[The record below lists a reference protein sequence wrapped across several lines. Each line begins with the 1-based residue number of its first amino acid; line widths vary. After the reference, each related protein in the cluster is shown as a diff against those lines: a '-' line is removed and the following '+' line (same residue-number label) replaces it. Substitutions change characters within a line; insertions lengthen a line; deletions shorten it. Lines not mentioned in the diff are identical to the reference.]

1 MKEVAAKNGGTL
13 NPREKG
19 DPAPPGAGRPAG
31 SISFKKLANQILDGK
46 ISREDA
52 EGKKMLLTRKEA
64 MVLSMVEDA
73 INDEDPNTRLKAGF
87 GIWDRLE
94 KDPIDVNVNTV
105 NNGGNAGPEQ
115 IAALKLLLKKD
126 DSTDVSGLGG

>member
-1 MKEVAAKNGGTL
+1 MKKVSAKNGGTIQI
-13 NPREKG
+13 REKG
-19 DPAPPGAGRPAG
+19 DPPTPGAGRPPG
-31 SISFKKLANQILDGK
+31 SVSFKKLANQILDGK

-52 EGKKMLLTRKEA
+52 EGKKILLTRKEA
-64 MVLSMVEDA
+64 MVLSMIEDA

-94 KDPIDVNVNTV
+94 KDPLDVNVNTV

-126 DSTDVSGLGG
+126 DNTDVSSLGG

>member
-1 MKEVAAKNGGTL
+1 MKQVKTKTGGL
-13 NPREKG
+13 VNVQEKG
-19 DPAPPGAGRPAG
+19 DPAPPGAGRPPG

-73 INDEDPNTRLKAGF
+73 LNDEDPNTRLKAGF

-94 KDPIDVNVNTV
+94 KDPTDVNVKMV
-105 NNGGNAGPEQ
+105 KDGGEMDAARF
-115 IAALKLLLKKD
+115 AALKALAEPSENED
-126 DSTDVSGLGG
+126 

>member
-1 MKEVAAKNGGTL
+1 MKEVKGRNGGTIK
-13 NPREKG
+13 RSEKG
-19 DPAPPGAGRPAG
+19 DPAPPGAGRPVG

-64 MVLSMVEDA
+64 MVLGMIEDA
-73 INDEDPNTRLKAGF
+73 LNDEDPNTRLKAGF

-94 KDPIDVNVNTV
+94 KEATDVNVNMV
-105 NNGGNAGPEQ
+105 KDGGEMDAARF
-115 IAALKLLLKKD
+115 AALKALAEQKENED
-126 DSTDVSGLGG
+126 

>member
-1 MKEVAAKNGGTL
+1 MKKTQGKNGGSL
-13 NPREKG
+13 KSQEKG
-19 DPAPPGAGRPAG
+19 DPGLPGAGRPHG

-52 EGKKMLLTRKEA
+52 DGKKMLLTRKEA
-64 MVLSMVEDA
+64 MVLGMIEDA

-94 KDPIDVNVNTV
+94 KDPIDVNINSVS
-105 NNGGNAGPEQ
+105 NGGTASPEQ

-126 DSTDVSGLGG
+126 DSTDVSSIGG

>member
-1 MKEVAAKNGGTL
+1 MRKVKRENGSEIHI
-13 NPREKG
+13 REKG
-19 DPAPPGAGRPAG
+19 DPAPPGAGRPPG
-31 SISFKKLANQILDGK
+31 SVSFKKLANQILDSL
-46 ISREDA
+46 ITHEDA
-52 EGKKMLLTRKEA
+52 EGKKLKLTRKEA
-64 MVLSMVEDA
+64 MVLSMIEDA

-94 KDPIDVNVNTV
+94 KDPLDVNVNTV

-126 DSTDVSGLGG
+126 DNTDVSGLGG

>member
-1 MKEVAAKNGGTL
+1 MKQVKTKTGGL
-13 NPREKG
+13 VNVQEKG
-19 DPAPPGAGRPAG
+19 DPAPPGAGRPVG

-46 ISREDA
+46 IKREDA

-64 MVLSMVEDA
+64 MVLSMIEDA

-94 KDPIDVNVNTV
+94 KDPTDVNVKMV
-105 NNGGNAGPEQ
+105 KDGGEMDAARF
-115 IAALKLLLKKD
+115 AALKALAEPQKD
-126 DSTDVSGLGG
+126 ED

>member
-1 MKEVAAKNGGTL
+1 MNKVKRENGSVIHVQ
-13 NPREKG
+13 EKG
-19 DPAPPGAGRPAG
+19 DPAPPGAGRPVG

-46 ISREDA
+46 ITKEDA

-64 MVLSMVEDA
+64 MVLSMIEDA

-94 KDPIDVNVNTV
+94 KDPTDVNVKMV
-105 NNGGNAGPEQ
+105 KDGGEMDAARF
-115 IAALKLLLKKD
+115 AALKALADPSKNED
-126 DSTDVSGLGG
+126 

>member
-1 MKEVAAKNGGTL
+1 MKKVAAKNGGTL

-73 INDEDPNTRLKAGF
+73 LNDEDPNTRLKAGF

-94 KDPIDVNVNTV
+94 KDPTDVNVKMV
-105 NNGGNAGPEQ
+105 KDGGEMDAARF
-115 IAALKLLLKKD
+115 AALKALAEPIENED
-126 DSTDVSGLGG
+126 